1 MQSARGGAGAWH
13 DAPMPD
19 HPDTLYTR
27 TLRALQDTTACPAC
41 TATLRGGRC
50 AACGLDVSGPDGALV
65 WQDSQVVV
73 RALTARQDRV
83 AAMRAAQTRAPGR
96 RTATHHE
103 RATTTHAPAPAPATR
118 GVAPRVLVPAVG
130 TPTTVGGPP
139 AAPRPTRPAS
149 VPPVTA
155 RPVTATPAPAPA
167 ERRRW
172 RVQTVLQVVG
182 AALLVAASITFL
194 VFAWDVM
201 GLRGRAAVIG
211 VGTLVV
217 FALASWLRARRLP
230 QGAEAV
236 GALAVVLLLLDAWA
250 VRATGVIS
258 LGDGTGQAGVSAL
271 VCGGLLTVW
280 GVRSRLRAGAV
291 AGAALVPLAPLAWL
305 PASPHAAATCA
316 LLLLGAVLT
325 TARAVRPWSGGRA
338 ERTVMRVVA
347 VVLLP
352 AAVLTATIG
361 GVAHLTN
368 GPWAYVALLAAA
380 VAVLGAQVAV
390 EARTIA
396 LGRRAQPS
404 WSSQGA
410 RVMRGIWAATGGVTA
425 SLGVATA
432 LAAVVAPHTDAV
444 TASQAAVVGACLVA
458 AALLLLP
465 RAPAWDVDVLP
476 ATRAA
481 LLGAVAAASWSV
493 LLVVAWTGTRLVV
506 GPPRAL
512 VADAGTAAVGALL
525 AVGALGVLTA
535 RRAHGWTARAAA
547 TGWRTV
553 VVLLAVALPVL
564 VATADVVLVA
574 GEAVVLA
581 GFLVA
586 DRRTGLG
593 PVAVRTGAVTAAVLA
608 VLGAAPHAGW
618 TAAALALGA
627 VLAVLARSWS
637 PSPASGPASTVV
649 AAGLLLAAGAV
660 GGTATGLPPTTA
672 LALTVAPVAAALL
685 ARARVVGAADRGGA
699 ERDAALT
706 AVVLALAV
714 AWPSSA
720 VVAGAPPRASVVDVS
735 VLVTAAPLVAAAV
748 ALTLVVALLRWG
760 RAWGAG
766 PELRTGGYVVL
777 GAAAAAPVAALTVAT
792 AHLSLGLP
800 GQAGALL
807 VTMVGV
813 VAAVCAPLL
822 GSSGGDIARRGA
834 EASGAVVAA
843 VGVAVATASGAGTT
857 AIALLLAAVGAAA
870 CGAARDR
877 RWAWWVALGLATSA
891 WWVLLAARDTGV
903 VEPYTLPPALAVA
916 AVGAWR
922 VARRRD
928 AGARLLAAGL
938 ALATLPT
945 AVLPPVLEVGSR
957 WVDRG
962 LLTAG
967 AAVAVVAAALLLARR
982 RRAAAETVAGLGAVL
997 LVVGPL
1003 ARAATAAW
1011 LPAAAPTGPALPDG
1025 TVLVETW
1032 SWPAVLALAA
1042 CAAVVRAPQARAVLD
1057 RAAPWGL
1064 LAAAAAPT
1072 LLAVLAAPSTPSAAV
1087 RTTVLAAAA
1096 ATLTLVGGATG
1107 RRASAPGAALAGRT
1121 DGAPAGAGLTGL
1133 GLLLTAAA
1141 VAAATAVVA
1150 SHAPVVALGTAQD
1163 LPLLVGG
1170 LVTLAAVALTAR
1182 RGPVPLAWAAV
1193 GALALLPSVL
1203 VRGAD
1208 PRLLVWGATAAALL
1222 ALARIGRPQVPTPA
1236 PVDPPAGHRSGR
1248 LPAVDVP
1255 WVLTGTALLVVV
1267 GGPWAAALGPGDPSR
1282 AASLLRVELVAAL
1295 TWLVALHHARTW
1307 RAGPVGPALR
1317 TTLVAL
1323 LVLPSVLAVD
1333 VSLLGTLR
1341 GVLVLAGGGA
1351 LAWWARDRVGTWL
1364 GLGAATLATT
1374 ALTLRGGPEPAD
1386 VPWTVL
1392 GLLALALGARRMHQE
1407 HTSASWPTLGPPL
1420 VLALG
1425 APLAGLVV
1433 DPAGW
1438 RVTALLVL
1446 GVVVVVAG
1454 AVRRWQAPLLLG
1466 AAAVLTTLVVV
1477 LSPLAADALAA
1488 VDGWIL
1494 LAVGGALVLGL
1505 GVTYERRAQQA
1516 REAVRFV
1523 REMR

>member
-1 MQSARGGAGAWH
+1 
-13 DAPMPD
+13 MPD

-41 TATLRGGRC
+41 TATLRAGRC

-65 WQDSQVVV
+65 WRDSQAVV

-83 AAMRAAQTRAPGR
+83 AALRAVQTAGRGGRAWTPR
-96 RTATHHE
+96 VQPP
-103 RATTTHAPAPAPATR
+103 TTHAPAALATAPAA
-118 GVAPRVLVPAVG
+118 APRAHVPVVA
-130 TPTTVGGPP
+130 TPSAARRPSATARPGPP
-139 AAPRPTRPAS
+139 AAVPRTAPAGAAALVPIPVPAPTPA
-149 VPPVTA
+149 PA
-155 RPVTATPAPAPA
+155 PAPAPA
-167 ERRRW
+167 ERRPW

-250 VRATGVIS
+250 VRATGVVS

-271 VCGGLLTVW
+271 VCGALLTAW

-305 PASPHAAATCA
+305 PAVPDAAAACA
-316 LLLLGAVLT
+316 LLLAGGVLT
-325 TARAVRPWSGGRA
+325 AARAVPPWCHGRA
-338 ERTVMRVVA
+338 ERTVMRIIA
-347 VVLLP
+347 ALLLP
-352 AAVLTATIG
+352 AAVVTATVG
-361 GVAHLTN
+361 GVVHLTS
-368 GPWAYVALLAAA
+368 GPWTYVALLAAA
-380 VAVLGAQVAV
+380 AVALAGQVAV
-390 EARTIA
+390 EARTVA
-396 LGRRAQPS
+396 LGSDAQPS
-404 WSSQGA
+404 WSTRGA
-410 RVMRGIWAATGGVTA
+410 RVMRGVWAAAGAVTA
-425 SLGVATA
+425 TAAAATA
-432 LAAVVAPHTDAV
+432 LTAVVAPRTDGV

-458 AALLLLP
+458 AALVLVP
-465 RAPAWDVDVLP
+465 RGRAWDTDVL
-476 ATRAA
+476 AAERAA
-481 LLGAVAAASWSV
+481 LLGAAGAASWSV
-493 LLVVAWTGTRLVV
+493 LVVVAWTGTRLAV
-506 GPPRAL
+506 GTPRAF
-512 VADAGTAAVGALL
+512 VADAGTAAVGALVV
-525 AVGALGVLTA
+525 AGALGLLTA
-535 RRAHGWTARAAA
+535 RRGERRTARAAA
-547 TGWRTV
+547 VAWRTV
-553 VVLLAVALPVL
+553 VVLVAVALPVL
-564 VATADVVLVA
+564 AATADVVLVA
-574 GEAVVLA
+574 GQAVVLA

-593 PVAVRTGAVTAAVLA
+593 PVAARAGAVAAAVLA
-608 VLGAAPHAGW
+608 VLGAAPDAAW
-618 TAAALALGA
+618 TAAALVLGA

-637 PSPASGPASTVV
+637 HSPASGPASTVV

-685 ARARVVGAADRGGA
+685 ARARVVGAAARGGA

-720 VVAGAPPRASVVDVS
+720 VVVGAPPRATGSDLS
-735 VLVTAAPLVAAAV
+735 VLVTAAPLVTAAV
-748 ALTLVVALLRWG
+748 ALALVVVLLRWG
-760 RAWGAG
+760 RAWGAV
-766 PELRTGGYVVL
+766 PELPTGGYVVL

-792 AHLSLGLP
+792 GHLALGLP
-800 GQAGALL
+800 GQASSLL
-807 VTMVGV
+807 VTTSGV
-813 VAAVCAPLL
+813 VTAVCAPLL
-822 GSSGGDIARRGA
+822 RPSGGDVARRAA
-834 EASGAVVAA
+834 EVSGTVVVAA
-843 VGVAVATASGAGTT
+843 GVAVATASGAGAT
-857 AIALLLAAVGAAA
+857 AVTLLLAAVGAAA
-870 CGAARDR
+870 CALARDR

-891 WWVLLAARDTGV
+891 WWVLLGARDTTV
-903 VEPYTLPPALAVA
+903 VEPYTLPPALVVA

-928 AGARLLAAGL
+928 GGARLLAAGL

-945 AVLPPVLEVGSR
+945 AVLPPVLEVGAR

-962 LLTAG
+962 LLAAA
-967 AAVAVVAAALLLARR
+967 AAVGVVGAALLLARR
-982 RRAAAETVAGLGAVL
+982 RPGAAEVLAGLGAVL

-1003 ARAATAAW
+1003 ARAATAAQI
-1011 LPAAAPTGPALPDG
+1011 PTAAPTGPALPDG
-1025 TVLVETW
+1025 SILVEAW
-1032 SWPAVLALAA
+1032 SWPAVLGLAA
-1042 CAAVVRAPQARAVLD
+1042 CAAVVRSPRVRAVLD
-1057 RAAPWGL
+1057 RTVPWAL
-1064 LAAAAAPT
+1064 LAAATAPT
-1072 LLAVLAAPSTPSAAV
+1072 LLAVLAAPSASAAV
-1087 RTTVLAAAA
+1087 VRATVLAAAA

-1107 RRASAPGAALAGRT
+1107 RRTSAPGAPAPASGT
-1121 DGAPAGAGLTGL
+1121 DGAPAGTGLTGL
-1133 GLLLTAAA
+1133 GLALTAAA
-1141 VAAATAVVA
+1141 VAGATSVLA
-1150 SHAPVVALGTAQD
+1150 SHAPPVAVGTAQD

-1193 GALALLPSVL
+1193 GALALLPSAL

-1208 PRLLVWGATAAALL
+1208 LRLLLWGATAAVLL
-1222 ALARIGRPQVPTPA
+1222 ALARIGRPPA
-1236 PVDPPAGHRSGR
+1236 PGTADPPAARRPGR
-1248 LPAVDVP
+1248 LPAADVP
-1255 WVLTGTALLVVV
+1255 WVLTGTALLVMVA
-1267 GGPWAAALGPGDPSR
+1267 GPWAAALGPGDTSHP
-1282 AASLLRVELVAAL
+1282 ASLLRVELVAAL
-1295 TWLVALHHARTW
+1295 TWFVALHHARTW
-1307 RAGPVGPALR
+1307 RSGPVGPALR
-1317 TTLVAL
+1317 ATQVAL
-1323 LVLPSVLAVD
+1323 LVLPCVLAVD
-1333 VSLLGTLR
+1333 VSALGTLR

-1351 LAWWARDRVGTWL
+1351 LAWWARDQVGTWL
-1364 GLGAATLATT
+1364 GVGAASLATA
-1374 ALTLRGGPEPAD
+1374 ALALRGGPEPAD

-1392 GLLALALGARRMHQE
+1392 GLLVLALGVRQMHRE
-1407 HTSASWPTLGPPL
+1407 PTSASWPTLGPPL
-1420 VLALG
+1420 GLALG
-1425 APLAGLVV
+1425 APLTGLVV
-1433 DPAGW
+1433 APVGW

-1477 LSPLAADALAA
+1477 LSPLAAGALAA

-1494 LAVGGALVLGL
+1494 LAVGGTLVLGL

>member
-1 MQSARGGAGAWH
+1 
-13 DAPMPD
+13 MPD
-19 HPDTLYTR
+19 HPDSLYTR
-27 TLRALQDTTACPAC
+27 TLRALQDTSVCPAC
-41 TATLRGGRC
+41 TAALRGGRC
-50 AACGLDVSGPDGALV
+50 AACGLDVSGPDGVLV

-73 RALTARQDRV
+73 RALSARQDRV
-83 AAMRAAQTRAPGR
+83 AAMRAAQTAGGGR
-96 RTATHHE
+96 RTATHPVQPT
-103 RATTTHAPAPAPATR
+103 RTSAPAA
-118 GVAPRVLVPAVG
+118 VAA
-130 TPTTVGGPP
+130 PP
-139 AAPRPTRPAS
+139 AAAPRGHVTAAATPTVAARPAAG
-149 VPPVTA
+149 A
-155 RPVTATPAPAPA
+155 RPARPAAVPRARPAAAAPAAPAPA
-167 ERRRW
+167 ERRPW

-182 AALLVAASITFL
+182 AALLVAASVTFL

-250 VRATGVIS
+250 VRATGVVS

-271 VCGGLLTVW
+271 ACGALLTAW

-305 PASPHAAATCA
+305 PASPDAAAACA
-316 LLLLGAVLT
+316 LLLAGGVLT
-325 TARAVRPWSGGRA
+325 AARAMPPWCRWRA
-338 ERTVMRVVA
+338 ERTVMRVA
-347 VVLLP
+347 AALLLP
-352 AAVLTATIG
+352 AAVVTAAVG
-361 GVAHLTN
+361 GVLHLTS
-368 GPWAYVALLAAA
+368 GPWAYLALLTAAA
-380 VAVLGAQVAV
+380 GVLAGQVAV
-390 EARTIA
+390 EARTVD
-396 LGRRAQPS
+396 LGRRAQPP
-404 WSSQGA
+404 WSTRGA
-410 RVMRGIWAATGGVTA
+410 RVMRGVWAAAGGITA
-425 SLGVATA
+425 TAAVATA
-432 LAAVVAPHTDAV
+432 LAAVVAPRTDAV
-444 TASQAAVVGACLVA
+444 TASQAAGVGACLAA

-465 RAPAWDVDVLP
+465 RGRAWDADVLA

-481 LLGAVAAASWSV
+481 LLGAAGGAGWSV
-493 LLVVAWTGTRLVV
+493 LVLVAGTGSRLAVD
-506 GPPRAL
+506 PPRML
-512 VADAGTAAVGALL
+512 VADAGTAAVGALV
-525 AVGALGVLTA
+525 AAGALGLLAA
-535 RRAHGWTARAAA
+535 RRAEGRTARAASA
-547 TGWRTV
+547 AWRIV
-553 VVLLAVALPVL
+553 VVLVAVALPVL
-564 VATADVVLVA
+564 AATADVALVA
-574 GEAVVLA
+574 GQAVVVA

-586 DRRTGLG
+586 ERRTGLG
-593 PVAVRTGAVTAAVLA
+593 PVAARTGAVAAAVLA

-618 TAAALALGA
+618 TAAALVLGA

-637 PSPASGPASTVV
+637 SSPASGPASTVV

-660 GGTATGLPPTTA
+660 GGTATGLPPTTGLA
-672 LALTVAPVAAALL
+672 LAVAPVAAALL
-685 ARARVVGAADRGGA
+685 ARARVVGAAARGGA

-714 AWPSSA
+714 AWPASA
-720 VVAGAPPRASVVDVS
+720 VVVGAPSRATGADLS
-735 VLVTAAPLVAAAV
+735 VLVTAAPLVTAAV
-748 ALTLVVALLRWG
+748 ALTLVVVLLRWG

-766 PELRTGGYVVL
+766 PEARTGGYVAL
-777 GAAAAAPVAALTVAT
+777 GAASAAPVAALTVAT
-792 AHLSLGLP
+792 AHLTLGLP
-800 GQAGALL
+800 GQASSLL
-807 VTMVGV
+807 VTMSGV

-822 GSSGGDIARRGA
+822 RASGGDVARRGA
-834 EASGAVVAA
+834 EVSGTVVVA
-843 VGVAVATASGAGTT
+843 VGVTVASASGAGIT
-857 AIALLLAAVGAAA
+857 AVALLLAAVGAAA

-891 WWVLLAARDTGV
+891 WWVLLAARDAGV

-922 VARRRD
+922 VTRRRD

-945 AVLPPVLEVGSR
+945 AMLPPVLEVGSR

-982 RRAAAETVAGLGAVL
+982 RRGAAETVAGLGAVL

-1003 ARAATAAW
+1003 ARAAASAW

-1025 TVLVETW
+1025 TVLVEAW
-1032 SWPAVLALAA
+1032 SWPAVLGLAA
-1042 CAAVVRAPQARAVLD
+1042 CAALVRAPRPRAVLD
-1057 RAAPWGL
+1057 PAAPWAL
-1064 LAAAAAPT
+1064 LAATAAPT
-1072 LLAVLAAPSTPSAAV
+1072 LLAVLAAPSTPSGAV

-1096 ATLTLVGGATG
+1096 ATLALVGGATG
-1107 RRASAPGAALAGRT
+1107 RRVSAPGATLVGRT
-1121 DGAPAGAGLTGL
+1121 DGTPARAGLTGL

-1141 VAAATAVVA
+1141 VAAATAVLA
-1150 SHAPVVALGTAQD
+1150 SHARVVALGTAED

-1170 LVTLAAVALTAR
+1170 LVTLTAVALTAR
-1182 RGPVPLAWAAV
+1182 RGQVPLAWAAV
-1193 GALALLPSVL
+1193 GALALLPSAL

-1208 PRLLVWGATAAALL
+1208 LRLLLWGATAAVLL
-1222 ALARIGRPQVPTPA
+1222 TLARIGRPQVST
-1236 PVDPPAGHRSGR
+1236 VDPPPAHRSGR
-1248 LPAVDVP
+1248 LHAADVP

-1267 GGPWAAALGPGDPSR
+1267 AGPWAAALRPGDTSP

-1323 LVLPSVLAVD
+1323 LALPSVLAVD
-1333 VSLLGTLR
+1333 VSVLGTLR

-1364 GLGAATLATT
+1364 GLGVAFLATT
-1374 ALTLRGGPEPAD
+1374 ALALRGGPEPAD

-1392 GLLALALGARRMHQE
+1392 GLLALALGVRRLHRE
-1407 HTSASWPTLGPPL
+1407 PPSASWPTLGPPL
-1420 VLALG
+1420 GLALG
-1425 APLAGLVV
+1425 APLTGLVV
-1433 DPAGW
+1433 APTGW
-1438 RVTALLVL
+1438 RVTTLLVL

-1477 LSPLAADALAA
+1477 LSPLAAGALAA
-1488 VDGWIL
+1488 VDGWVL